1 MAQPVQSRRI
11 DHGMRSQRKDPGV
24 IKYSRRALIILIGCV
39 SALAVLTGALAGV
52 IVSRQVR
59 QPAVVSAAQATVS
72 PEVHTTAEPQTTAMS
87 ITAIADTTTEAA
99 ADPNTDVAA
108 TTPANE

>member
-1 MAQPVQSRRI
+1 MGRDPR
-11 DHGMRSQRKDPGV
+11 RKDTGV

-52 IVSRQVR
+52 IVSRQMR
-59 QPAVVSAAQATVS
+59 QPTVVSAAQATVS

-87 ITAIADTTTEAA
+87 TIATADTTTEAPA
-99 ADPNTDVAA
+99 GPNTDVAA
-108 TTPANE
+108 TTPPNEA